1 MARQDSP
8 ADDSYQGKERL
19 MREAIRREEQ
29 DDLAIL
35 RIGLPSV
42 DAVSAAVIEQA
53 CANMRPITALDFD
66 QVNFIN
72 SAGISALL
80 KFVVQAR
87 KSGYKLFAIN
97 VSPHHR
103 KIFKMVE
110 MSRFMPI
117 IEERELASYRLQPG
131 A

>member
-1 MARQDSP
+1 MAAS
-8 ADDSYQGKERL
+8 
-19 MREAIRREEQ
+19 IRREEQ
-29 DDLAIL
+29 GDLAIL
-35 RIGLPSV
+35 RISMPSV
-42 DAVSAAVIEQA
+42 DAISAAAIEQA
-53 CANMRPITALDFD
+53 CADMRPITALDFD

-97 VSPHHR
+97 VSPHHQ

-117 IEERELASYRLQPG
+117 VAERDLAAYREP
-131 A
+131 ARV

>member
-1 MARQDSP
+1 MAASI
-8 ADDSYQGKERL
+8 K
-19 MREAIRREEQ
+19 REEHG
-29 DDLAIL
+29 DLAIL
-35 RIGLPSV
+35 RISMPSV
-42 DAVSAAVIEQA
+42 DAISAAAIEQA
-53 CANMRPITALDFD
+53 CSDMRPITALDFD

-87 KSGYKLFAIN
+87 KGGYKLFAVN
-97 VSPHHR
+97 VSPHHQ

-117 IEERELASYRLQPG
+117 VEERDLESYRE
-131 A
+131 AARV

>member
-1 MARQDSP
+1 MAASI
-8 ADDSYQGKERL
+8 K
-19 MREAIRREEQ
+19 REEHG
-29 DDLAIL
+29 DLAIL
-35 RIGLPSV
+35 RITMPSV
-42 DAVSAAVIEQA
+42 DAISAAAIEQA
-53 CANMRPITALDFD
+53 CSDMRPITALDFD

-87 KSGYKLFAIN
+87 KGGYKLFAVN
-97 VSPHHR
+97 VSPHHQ

-117 IEERELASYRLQPG
+117 VDERDLQSYREP
-131 A
+131 ARA